1 MTDATTVPRRRRRSP
16 AEAET
21 EIIEAAEAFL
31 RERPFRDLTV
41 DEVMRRTGLSRPSF
55 YVHFRDRHE
64 LVLRLVRHIEAELF
78 TMSDRWYKGT
88 GDGPTL
94 VREALEG
101 VVAVYERHGPV
112 LRALADAAADDPA
125 VEQAYGA
132 LVQSFVDATAEHVTE
147 QTARGAVEPVDDPR
161 AVATALIALNEG
173 YLRMSLGKEPATP
186 SCEVIET
193 LTTIWTRTLY
203 GRSDPVSRARG

>member
-1 MTDATTVPRRRRRSP
+1 MTEVTTEFRRRRRSP
-16 AEAET
+16 AEAEA

-55 YVHFRDRHE
+55 YVHFKDRHE
-64 LVLRLVRHIEAELF
+64 LVLRVARHIEVELF
-78 TMSDRWYKGT
+78 EMSDRWYKGT

-101 VVAVYERHGPV
+101 VVAVYERHGKV

-125 VEQAYGA
+125 VEQAYGT
-132 LVQSFVDATAEHVTE
+132 LVESFVEATASHIVKETR
-147 QTARGAVEPVDDPR
+147 AGAMEPVGDPR
-161 AVATALIALNEG
+161 LVATALIATNEG
-173 YLRMSLGKEPATP
+173 FLRMSLGAEPPLP
-186 SCEVIET
+186 SSEAIET
-193 LTTIWTRTLY
+193 LATVWTRTLY
-203 GRSDPVSRARG
+203 GRL